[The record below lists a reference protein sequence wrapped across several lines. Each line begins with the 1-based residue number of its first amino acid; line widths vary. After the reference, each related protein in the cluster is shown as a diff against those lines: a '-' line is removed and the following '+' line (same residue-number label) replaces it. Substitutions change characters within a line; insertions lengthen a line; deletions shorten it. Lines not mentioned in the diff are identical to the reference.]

1 MLIKAYLKSEK
12 RAVVTLPFFLFV
24 NSNKRRF
31 SNMSIKANHCE
42 NMTEVR
48 ANVDRIDRLLVTLMA
63 ERLNYIEQA
72 ARIKPSRDAVRDEDR
87 IEDVIAKVKAQCDID
102 GFDKDMAE
110 RMWRA
115 MMEDFI
121 AHEFVKWDGLRK

>member
-1 MLIKAYLKSEK
+1 
-12 RAVVTLPFFLFV
+12 
-24 NSNKRRF
+24 
-31 SNMSIKANHCE
+31 MSIKANHCE

-87 IEDVIAKVKAQCDID
+87 IEDVIAKVRAQCDID

>member
-1 MLIKAYLKSEK
+1 
-12 RAVVTLPFFLFV
+12 
-24 NSNKRRF
+24 
-31 SNMSIKANHCE
+31 MSIKANHCE

-87 IEDVIAKVKAQCDID
+87 IEDVIAKVKVQCDID

>member
-1 MLIKAYLKSEK
+1 
-12 RAVVTLPFFLFV
+12 
-24 NSNKRRF
+24 
-31 SNMSIKANHCE
+31 MSVKANHCE
-42 NMTEVR
+42 TMSEVR
-48 ANVDRIDRLLVTLMA
+48 ANVDRIDRLLVALMA

-87 IEDVIAKVKAQCDID
+87 IEDVITKVKAQCEID

-121 AHEFVKWDGLRK
+121 AHEFVKWDGLRQPA